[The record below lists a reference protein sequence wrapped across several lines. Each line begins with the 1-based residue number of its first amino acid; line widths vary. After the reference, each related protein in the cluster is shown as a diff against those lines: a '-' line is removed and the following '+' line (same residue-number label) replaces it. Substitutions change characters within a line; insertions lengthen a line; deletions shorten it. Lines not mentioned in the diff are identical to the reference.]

1 MVDIEIAK
9 LNPSSVYD
17 SPSEVAEDQS
27 LTIADKV
34 EILRRWEY
42 DAKEMQVA
50 TEENMPGKN
59 SDILD
64 KILDVLN
71 NLEPDSKPSKRT
83 SPTKQG

>member
-1 MVDIEIAK
+1 MVDIEKAK

-17 SPSEVAEDQS
+17 SPSEIAEDQS
-27 LTIADKV
+27 LTINDKV

-59 SDILD
+59 SDVLD
-64 KILDVLN
+64 KILEVLN
-71 NLEPDSKPSKRT
+71 KLEPDSNHSKKT